1 MRLMEKIRVLIVDD
15 HPLFRQGVRH
25 TLEATKD
32 IEVIGE
38 APDGQR
44 AIQMAEALAPDLMLI
59 DINLPGLN
67 GLEVTRVV
75 RRRQPQIA
83 VIILIF
89 LITTCGW
96 IILGT
101 SIAMRSDSADSG
113 LSRGVQSNWGSAQQQ
128 SPPSAIATHVEPRTQ
143 LESVNGVTT
152 KKVSNETVSTP
163 LQVEQSR
170 IRVGLDRELN
180 GFAQAAA

>member
-1 MRLMEKIRVLIVDD
+1 MEKIRVLIVDD

-44 AIQMAEALAPDLMLI
+44 AIQMAESLAPDLMLI

-83 VIILIF
+83 VIILTVYEDDEQLF
-89 LITTCGW
+89 
-96 IILGT
+96 
-101 SIAMRSDSADSG
+101 
-113 LSRGVQSNWGSAQQQ
+113 N
-128 SPPSAIATHVEPRTQ
+128 AT
-143 LESVNGVTT
+143 
-152 KKVSNETVSTP
+152 KV
-163 LQVEQSR
+163 
-170 IRVGLDRELN
+170 GDRA
-180 GFAQAAA
+180 GPG

>member
-1 MRLMEKIRVLIVDD
+1 MEKIRVLSVDD

-83 VIILIF
+83 VIIL
-89 LITTCGW
+89 TVYED
-96 IILGT
+96 
-101 SIAMRSDSADSG
+101 DSSF
-113 LSRGVQSNWGSAQQQ
+113 
-128 SPPSAIATHVEPRTQ
+128 
-143 LESVNGVTT
+143 
-152 KKVSNETVSTP
+152 STP
-163 LQVEQSR
+163 PKWVRLPTPRR
-170 IRVGLDRELN
+170 I
-180 GFAQAAA
+180 

>member
-1 MRLMEKIRVLIVDD
+1 MEKIRVLIVDD

-44 AIQMAEALAPDLMLI
+44 AIQMAETLAPDIMLV

-83 VIILIF
+83 CIILTVYECDEQKLNATKQGAGAYSANDIPTIY
-89 LITTCGW
+89 LIRLVCQMSEGNYPNND
-96 IILGT
+96 IVV
-101 SIAMRSDSADSG
+101 ARPV
-113 LSRGVQSNWGSAQQQ
+113 R
-128 SPPSAIATHVEPRTQ
+128 AT
-143 LESVNGVTT
+143 
-152 KKVSNETVSTP
+152 
-163 LQVEQSR
+163 
-170 IRVGLDRELN
+170 
-180 GFAQAAA
+180 